1 MATVA
6 ELSKVV
12 RTLPNL
18 VSILGHKNISLHYD
32 DEADV
37 LYIHLGDSVDA
48 GDTEMTDDDLII
60 RYRNGKIIGITV
72 LNARGNMS

>member
-1 MATVA
+1 MATIA

-18 VSILGHKNISLHYD
+18 VSNLGHKNISLHYD

-48 GDTEMTDDDLII
+48 DDTEITDDDLII
-60 RYRNGKIIGITV
+60 RYRNGKIVGITIM
-72 LNARGNMS
+72 NAHGNKS